1 MDMISLLPDTVAD
14 QIAAGEVLEQPSSA
28 VKELIENAL
37 DAGAKTIAVDIE
49 AGGLQKIRI
58 EDDGCGMSKNDAVLC
73 LKRHATSKIRS
84 ADDLQ
89 KLSTMGFRGE
99 ALAAISAVSSLE
111 LLTSNG
117 SESTRIAV
125 EGGLNPKI
133 EPCARNRGTTIEIR
147 SLFFNT
153 PARLKFQKS
162 PSACAAS
169 ILRTVQTISL
179 AHPEVSFR
187 VASNGKLTFACQKS
201 DWKKRAEE
209 VLGSFEHALEYSE
222 GELRVHGLIGSP
234 AEAKMNRS
242 GQTLFINQRPISSF
256 LIARAVKEGFGTRI
270 AEQLHPS
277 FLLFLELPPESIDVN
292 VHPQKREIRFRDE
305 GKLYLFVRNAVAKAF
320 EKEAPA
326 VTPMPWDFTP
336 APTIPYVL
344 HDAPAPASLSLPIV
358 EKQKAVALLGDFLLV
373 EEKPWKLIDLRG
385 AEARILFEQMESSN
399 PAKQPL
405 LWPIEYE
412 VGIGESAEMVA
423 ENIATIG
430 IEARAIGKRKL
441 AIDALPTRMEAE
453 DAATFIQQFS
463 AAKNER
469 RLASVIT
476 RVCRSSSRK
485 YSFDAACQ
493 LLQRLQQCTD
503 KNYDPLGK
511 KIGVSISEDT
521 LAELFE

>member
-1 MDMISLLPDTVAD
+1 MDMISLLPDAVAD

-37 DAGAKTIAVDIE
+37 DAGAKTISIEIE

-58 EDDGCGMSKNDAVLC
+58 EDDGCGMSKNDAALC

-111 LLTSNG
+111 LQTSNG
-117 SESTRIAV
+117 SEATRIAV
-125 EGGLNPKI
+125 EGGINPKI

-147 SLFFNT
+147 SLFSNT

-169 ILRTVQTISL
+169 VLRTVQTISL
-179 AHPEVSFR
+179 AHPEVNFR
-187 VASNGKLTFACQKS
+187 VASNGKSTFVTQQS
-201 DWKKRAEE
+201 DWTKRAEE
-209 VLGSFEHALEYSE
+209 VLGAFEHTIDYTE
-222 GELRVHGLIGSP
+222 GGIEVRGLIGSP
-234 AEAKMNRS
+234 SEAKMNRS
-242 GQTLFINQRPISSF
+242 GQTLFVNKRPISSF
-256 LIARAVKEGFGTRI
+256 LVSKAVKEGFGTRI
-270 AEQLHPS
+270 GEQLHPS

-305 GKLYLFVRNAVAKAF
+305 GKLYTVVRSAVVKAF

-326 VTPMPWDFTP
+326 IAPMPWDFTP
-336 APTIPYVL
+336 APSIPYVL
-344 HDAPAPASLSLPIV
+344 QDAPVSEFQPLPIV

-373 EEKPWKLIDLRG
+373 EERPWKLIDLRG
-385 AEARILFEQMESSN
+385 AEARVLYEQMETSTPS
-399 PAKQPL
+399 KQPL
-405 LWPIEYE
+405 LWSIEYE
-412 VGIGESAEMVA
+412 VEIGESPETIAESL
-423 ENIATIG
+423 ATVG
-430 IEARAIGKRKL
+430 IEARPIGKRKL
-441 AIDALPTRMEAE
+441 AIDALPSGMEPE
-453 DAATFIQQFS
+453 DAAPFIQQFS
-463 AAKNER
+463 SGKNER
-469 RLASVIT
+469 RLAAAIT

-485 YSFDAACQ
+485 YNFDFACQ
-493 LLQRLQQCTD
+493 LMRRLHLCSD

-511 KIGVSISEDT
+511 KIGVPINEDV
-521 LAELFE
+521 LAELFQ